1 VRGDRSDDYIE
12 DHVKQTGARIFPL
25 TVYRNRYAEWDPLM
39 VNKIC
44 ENPPDYIVFTSG
56 STVEGFVHILGDS
69 EAIRVAHLS
78 KIVVIGPSTAA
89 VAVELGLKVD
99 IQAGRHNVD
108 GVVEAMTQRGVNAV
122 R

>member
-1 VRGDRSDDYIE
+1 
-12 DHVKQTGARIFPL
+12 
-25 TVYRNRYAEWDPLM
+25 M
-39 VNKIC
+39 
-44 ENPPDYIVFTSG
+44 
-56 STVEGFVHILGDS
+56 HILGDS